1 MKFNDSVIT
10 YRRISINYYLS
21 RVIYFDPIY
30 QLSHFQ
36 KNFKNDI
43 VDFSSVEKTILLIV
57 GLAVFLLGTQAFVS
71 SSYGSKAGPGPNPT
85 PAPNPAIDSSQLLI
99 TKRFGNTVTIPPGK
113 LSSSDASCQSDESIT
128 GGGYGSSS
136 PGVRAK
142 DVQIVKLEG
151 GKEKWRVNAYND
163 DPTQSV
169 TLRAQ
174 VYCGKL
180 IE

>member
-1 MKFNDSVIT
+1 LVKI
-10 YRRISINYYLS
+10 
-21 RVIYFDPIY
+21 
-30 QLSHFQ
+30 
-36 KNFKNDI
+36 
-43 VDFSSVEKTILLIV
+43 ILLIV
-57 GLAVFLLGTQAFVS
+57 GLSFFLLSGVTILS
-71 SSYGSKAGPGPNPT
+71 SSYGTKVGPTPT
-85 PAPNPAIDSSQLLI
+85 PAPNPAIDSPQLLI
-99 TKRFGNTVTIPPGK
+99 TKRLGNTVTIPPGK
-113 LSSSDASCQSDESIT
+113 LSSSDAYCQSDESIT

-163 DPTQSV
+163 DPSLSV

-180 IE
+180 IK

>member
-1 MKFNDSVIT
+1 M
-10 YRRISINYYLS
+10 
-21 RVIYFDPIY
+21 
-30 QLSHFQ
+30 
-36 KNFKNDI
+36 
-43 VDFSSVEKTILLIV
+43 EKTILLIV
-57 GLAVFLLGTQAFVS
+57 GLSVILLGTQAFVS
-71 SSYGSKAGPGPNPT
+71 SSYGSKAGPGPTPT
-85 PAPNPAIDSSQLLI
+85 PAPNPAIDSPQLLI
-99 TKRFGNTVTIPPGK
+99 TKRFGETVTIPPGG
-113 LSSSDASCQSDESIT
+113 LSSSDAFCQSDEKIT

-169 TLRAQ
+169 QLRAQ

-180 IE
+180 IK